1 MPDQKIFC
9 NVPWTNTHIYWD
21 GSFGMC
27 CSEKR
32 KPHNDSAKY
41 NIKNYTVI
49 QWYNNDHMKTAR
61 QLMHGKDKLVN
72 CAGCYHEESHQYE
85 SRRIKENFKSVIFT
99 EQAFERSYQQSPMYD
114 SFEYS
119 KETGS
124 TKRTPIDWH
133 VDLGNE
139 CNLACKM
146 CNPRASSKISALFTK
161 WHIIESSENSN
172 WTKDPVSWENF
183 KTSILETPNLNRLHF
198 MGGEPL
204 LSKRFPELLDFLLDN
219 NRHDISISFVSNGT
233 IVDRN
238 LVAKLQHFR
247 SCDIEISLESVHKN
261 NHYIRQGSDTN
272 QVMQNIEWLISQQ
285 SDTFHIVLRS
295 VPQLLN
301 VNNYDEYLRW
311 AWEKQ
316 LSVQGIPLIDPAYL
330 QIMVLPKALRQTLI
344 PQYQRLQDEMSSNI
358 PLQTLTTG
366 RNVSNLAQA
375 IHRECSAII
384 SMLSAPEP
392 DNVEELRTEL
402 IQWLTRWDREFDLN
416 ALDFYPEFAEF
427 FKAYGYKI

>member
-41 NIKNYTVI
+41 NIKNYTVVE
-49 QWYNNDHMKTAR
+49 WYNNDHMKTAR
-61 QLMHGKDKLVN
+61 QLMHGKDRLVN
-72 CAGCYHEESHQYE
+72 CAGCYHEESHRYE

-99 EQAFERSYQQSPMYD
+99 EQAFDRSYEQSPMYE
-114 SFEYS
+114 SFESS

-124 TKRTPIDWH
+124 TERTPIDWH
-133 VDLGNE
+133 IDLGNE

-161 WHIIESSENSN
+161 WHIIDSSENSN
-172 WTKDPVSWENF
+172 WTKDPTSWENF

-204 LSKRFPELLDFLLDN
+204 LSKRFPELLDFLLAN
-219 NRHDISISFVSNGT
+219 GRQGVSISFVSNGT
-233 IVDRN
+233 IVDHN
-238 LVAKLQHFR
+238 LVAKLQQFR
-247 SCDIEISLESVHKN
+247 SCDIEISLESIHKN

-272 QVMQNIEWLISQQ
+272 QVIKNIEWLTSQQ

-330 QIMVLPKALRQTLI
+330 QIMVLPLALRQNLI
-344 PQYQRLQDEMSSNI
+344 PQYQRLQEEMSSNI
-358 PLQTLTTG
+358 TIQTLTTG

-375 IHRECSAII
+375 IHRECDAII

-392 DNVEELRTEL
+392 HNVEELRTEL
-402 IQWLTRWDREFDLN
+402 IHWLTKWDNEFNLN

-427 FKAYGYKI
+427 FKSYGYKI